1 VFAKGRFMPY
11 RAVLLLIPFLILAE
25 APKGPSV
32 PKKVDQ
38 ALRQR
43 VTQFLQYQVDGN
55 FRKALDLV
63 AEGTQDYYLA
73 ANKTKLFSFKI
84 DNIEYSD
91 KFTKAKVDS
100 LVKKTRAGA
109 IATEITVTQTDTWK
123 IVNGKWM
130 WYFVPGNP
138 LLELTGVG
146 VPKDANPA
154 AVAAAAGKIAA
165 ATSVSKQSLVF
176 TAGKAAMEEVVFH
189 NGNRGPVKLVSD
201 VIGNPAEFAVAPL
214 TTSVGTDQD
223 FTVKISYTPVEGPA
237 IPAQVRLTV
246 EPFQQQI
253 LIPVTLAS
261 ESAPSESAPDK
272 SPDK

>member
-1 VFAKGRFMPY
+1 MPY
-11 RAVLLLIPFLILAE
+11 RAVLLLIPFLVLAE

-63 AEGTQDYYLA
+63 AEDTQDYYLA

-109 IATEITVTQTDTWK
+109 IATEITVTQTTP
-123 IVNGKWM
+123 GKSSM
-130 WYFVPGNP
+130 ASGCGTSCPG
-138 LLELTGVG
+138 
-146 VPKDANPA
+146 
-154 AVAAAAGKIAA
+154 
-165 ATSVSKQSLVF
+165 
-176 TAGKAAMEEVVFH
+176 
-189 NGNRGPVKLVSD
+189 
-201 VIGNPAEFAVAPL
+201 
-214 TTSVGTDQD
+214 
-223 FTVKISYTPVEGPA
+223 
-237 IPAQVRLTV
+237 
-246 EPFQQQI
+246 
-253 LIPVTLAS
+253 TLCS
-261 ESAPSESAPDK
+261 S
-272 SPDK
+272 